1 MFTKLILEDIKE
13 SLVGQKSR
21 AMINLN
27 CITCGIDYQK
37 PKNYIQGKL
46 SKGHKP
52 LFCSIEC
59 ANEPTKVS
67 ITPNCRNCGSKTVYP
82 NIFCTQSCAA
92 IFNNANRLITPKNCN
107 KVKKLKTKKLIRNY
121 CDFCKKECKT
131 KFCTRDCVAKSKY
144 EALKINWLNGELN
157 VPNRRLRRYLTE
169 LFGYKCKICGVSEW
183 NGAKI
188 TLEVEHVDGN
198 SENSNVEN
206 VCLICPNCHSQT
218 STYKS
223 KNKGNGRH
231 FRRQRYKEGKSY

>member
-21 AMINLN
+21 ALINLN
-27 CITCGIDYQK
+27 CITCGLDYQK
-37 PKNYIQGKL
+37 PKNYIQGKIA
-46 SKGHKP
+46 KGHKP
-52 LFCSIEC
+52 LFCSIKC
-59 ANEPTKVS
+59 ANEPTKIS
-67 ITPNCRNCGSKTVYP
+67 INPDCRGCGNKTVYP
-82 NIFCTQSCAA
+82 NVFCTQSCAA
-92 IFNNANRLITPKNCN
+92 IFNNAKRLREAQEI
-107 KVKKLKTKKLIRNY
+107 KKKY

-131 KFCTRDCVAKSKY
+131 KFCSMSCNLQSKY
-144 EALKINWLNGELN
+144 EALKTSWLNGEPN
-157 VPNRRLRRYLTE
+157 VPNKRLRKYLTE
-169 LFGYKCKICGVSEW
+169 LFGYKCKVCGISEW

-188 TLEVEHVDGN
+188 TLEVEHIDGN
-198 SENSNVEN
+198 SENSNIEN